1 MEVKMYYR
9 FFRIFLVFTL
19 CSTSFFSFGSA
30 SEWIDFEVKNGKVIV
45 PAKIEG
51 IKVKAVLDTGLKKH
65 YISDSFL
72 AKHPISERKGQSI
85 TIKDT
90 TTEKNKFLYNQVQLD
105 IFGFENKLDTM
116 IPTSV
121 SEGDIVLGSGFFFN
135 FVMQFDF
142 SNQRLRFLER
152 GSINLKE
159 VENIEMRLHRQSA
172 LPIVKVKLDNKK
184 SVWVILST
192 GSKEGLRLDRLV
204 VESEGWDKSL
214 PSQSIEITE
223 INGKQSYD
231 IMNLPKVEFGPFSID
246 EVSTA
251 FSKKGAK
258 FQLLDN
264 NSFTGSYMKGMDV
277 KGVLGYDILQHFL
290 ITVDFK
296 NGRMHVGIPE

>member
-1 MEVKMYYR
+1 MYCFSR
-9 FFRIFLVFTL
+9 LVIIL
-19 CSTSFFSFGSA
+19 ILISFPHYSFGNA
-30 SEWIDFEVKNGKVIV
+30 SEWINFEIRNGKVVV

-51 IKVKAVLDTGLKKH
+51 IEIKAVLDTGLKKH

-72 AKHPISERKGQSI
+72 SKHPISDRKGQSI

-90 TTEKNKFLYNQVQLD
+90 TTEKNKFIYNQVGLD
-105 IFGFENKLDTM
+105 IFGFSNKLDTM

-142 SNQRLRFLER
+142 PNRRLRFLDR
-152 GSINLKE
+152 NAVNLKK

-172 LPIVKVKLDNKK
+172 LPIVKVNLNNKK
-184 SVWVILST
+184 SVWTILST
-192 GSKEGLRLDRLV
+192 ASKEGLRLDRLV
-204 VESEGWDKSL
+204 VESEGWDKL
-214 PSQSIEITE
+214 IPSKTIEITE
-223 INGKQSYD
+223 VNGSQTYD
-231 IMNLPKVEFGPFSID
+231 LISFPKVEFGPFNID

-251 FSKKGAK
+251 YSKSDVK

-264 NSFTGSYMKGMDV
+264 DSFTGSYIKGMEV
-277 KGVLGYDILQHFL
+277 KGILGFDILQHFL

-296 NGRMHVGIPE
+296 NGRMHVGLPE